1 MFSLTKSILT
11 RAFRNPLIL
20 AIPLAL
26 SIGVVA
32 MMADEPAAN
41 PLANQNAAG
50 SSLTVDQLGAAL
62 DSYGKNTSTNNGHTD
77 FSLTIPRGKWNLNII
92 VSISPN
98 GKMIWMTNNLTA
110 IPDKPS
116 ADGLA
121 NVLKKNTEI
130 GPAFFSIADGSL
142 RLSWPVANYDLTAA
156 AVHDQVEAMVSTIL
170 DTASLWSPDALTA
183 K

>member
-1 MFSLTKSILT
+1 MFALTKSNLAAAM
-11 RAFRNPLIL
+11 RKPFIL

-26 SIGVVA
+26 GIFAAVL
-32 MMADEPAAN
+32 MADENTPN
-41 PLANQNAAG
+41 PLANQNAGG
-50 SSLTVDQLGAAL
+50 SSLTVEQLGAAL

-77 FSLTIPRGKWNLNII
+77 FSLTIPRGKWNLNLII
-92 VSISPN
+92 SISPN

-121 NVLKKNTEI
+121 NVLKKNTDI

-142 RLSWPVANYDLTAA
+142 RLSWPVANYNLTAA

-170 DTASLWSPDALTA
+170 DTAALWSPDALTA